1 MRARVQFNA
10 KINDKTDAV
19 VRMTTDSIEFGNTY
33 DDNTGESTGAAYID
47 RAYVDHRFGKH
58 VSAKV
63 GRFNQVIGN
72 GYFYD
77 DAFDGAQIN
86 IGNDKNSIPRGPWLF
101 LKRNVYQYLRRYE

>member
-47 RAYVDHRFGKH
+47 RAYVDHRFGKY

-77 DAFDGAQIN
+77 DTFAVLKLTSATIKF
-86 IGNDKNSIPRGPWLF
+86 NSKGPMAIS
-101 LKRNVYQYLRRYE
+101 